1 VKQSLAVSLLFFS
14 GDGATTERHK
24 YRLLVECAK
33 YADEHDFSAVWIP
46 ERHFKP
52 FGGLYPNPSVLAAA
66 LAMVTSRIQLRAGS
80 VVLPLQNPLRV
91 VEEWSTVSNLSGGRV
106 GVSFASGWHPDDF
119 ALAPELYVNRRD
131 RMFREIHSIVK
142 LWKGERLRVRNG
154 NGADIEVRTYPIPL
168 QDALPIW
175 ITANSE
181 ETFIRAGELGYRVLT
196 GLIQQGMAQ
205 CGKRIRLYRE
215 ALQRHGHGQGYVTL
229 MLHTYVAQG
238 RKAVK
243 EKVREPFQAYL
254 RTFIDMSQPECK
266 DAVSADDQ
274 DAFLAHAF
282 ERYFLNNGL
291 FGSPEECQEIIDRV
305 RDMGV
310 DEVACLLDFGLD
322 ADSVLDG
329 LRYLNH
335 LRMANR

>member
-1 VKQSLAVSLLFFS
+1 
-14 GDGATTERHK
+14 
-24 YRLLVECAK
+24 
-33 YADEHDFSAVWIP
+33 
-46 ERHFKP
+46 
-52 FGGLYPNPSVLAAA
+52 
-66 LAMVTSRIQLRAGS
+66 
-80 VVLPLQNPLRV
+80 
-91 VEEWSTVSNLSGGRV
+91 
-106 GVSFASGWHPDDF
+106 
-119 ALAPELYVNRRD
+119 
-131 RMFREIHSIVK
+131 
-142 LWKGERLRVRNG
+142 
-154 NGADIEVRTYPIPL
+154 
-168 QDALPIW
+168 
-175 ITANSE
+175 
-181 ETFIRAGELGYRVLT
+181 VLT